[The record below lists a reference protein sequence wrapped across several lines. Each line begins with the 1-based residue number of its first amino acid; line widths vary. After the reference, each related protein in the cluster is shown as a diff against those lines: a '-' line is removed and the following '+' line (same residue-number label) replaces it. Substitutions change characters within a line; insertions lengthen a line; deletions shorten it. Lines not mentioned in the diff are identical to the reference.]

1 VVPAG
6 WVALG
11 TVISTRGNKGEVV
24 VELLTSGVE
33 RFLEVKRLHWFA
45 EGKPE
50 RELEAAHAWMH
61 QGKTV
66 LQFAGVASIND
77 AEALRGGDL
86 CIPLAD
92 RRILAP
98 GEIFVSDWIGM
109 DLVDEAGSSLGRVS
123 NWFEEGELAW
133 LELQPG
139 GQLVPYVRE
148 FFLSVDAKAKRIT
161 ARLPE
166 GLLETAGQ

>member
-1 VVPAG
+1 MVPAG

-24 VELLTSGVE
+24 VELLTSGAQ
-33 RFLEVKRLHWFA
+33 RFLDVKRVHWFA

-50 RELEAAHAWMH
+50 RELEVTNAWSH

-66 LQFAGVASIND
+66 LHFAGVATIND

-86 CIPLAD
+86 CIPLAE
-92 RRILAP
+92 RRALAP

-109 DLVDEAGSSLGRVS
+109 DLVDEAGRVLGRVG
-123 NWFEEGELAW
+123 NWFEEGEQAW
-133 LELQPG
+133 LEIQPG
-139 GQLVPYVRE
+139 AQLVPYVRE
-148 FFLSVDAKAKRIT
+148 FFLNVDAEAKRIT
-161 ARLPE
+161 TRLPE
-166 GLLETAGQ
+166 GLLETAGS